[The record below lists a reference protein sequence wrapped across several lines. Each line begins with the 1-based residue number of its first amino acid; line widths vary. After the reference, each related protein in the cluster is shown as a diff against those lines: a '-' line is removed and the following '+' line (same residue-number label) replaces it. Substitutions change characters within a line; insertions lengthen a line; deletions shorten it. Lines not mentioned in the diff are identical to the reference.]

1 MAQFAVLLAGLLL
14 VASQASDNTDQSAL
28 RGSLSKYKKF
38 ITPTF
43 SHVQNGN
50 GPDADSMAL
59 TSAKDLNPVKIADR
73 EEKEAVQDLL
83 ANDSIKPIT
92 LSAIGVGLLSLVTVL
107 GVRMWRGLQ
116 QTTVVASSGADMPS
130 NSASALGDGLM
141 EMKSQDPNINY
152 SAAAFNSS
160 QQMSSQMVG
169 GGQMSSQNSPPLT
182 LCYAE
187 PPWAGEGNSE
197 GGGNE
202 GKAYVAGVAA
212 LAATAVVL
220 GVDAELVTG
229 AAIAGIVLGADKN
242 RAFEDVTKS
251 VGEVALSVGEPLI
264 EKAGPKLL
272 EAASAASDK
281 AASAAKSSSSKSD

>member
-92 LSAIGVGLLSLVTVL
+92 LSAIGVGLLSLVMVL
-107 GVRMWRGLQ
+107 GVRMRRGLQ
-116 QTTVVASSGADMPS
+116 QTTVIASNGADMPS

-187 PPWAGEGNSE
+187 PPWAGEETPADADG
-197 GGGNE
+197 
-202 GKAYVAGVAA
+202 GKAYIAGIAA
-212 LAATAVVL
+212 LSAGAVVL
-220 GVDAELVTG
+220 GVDAKLVAG
-229 AAIAGIVLGADKN
+229 AAVAGIVLGADKN

>member
-1 MAQFAVLLAGLLL
+1 M
-14 VASQASDNTDQSAL
+14 
-28 RGSLSKYKKF
+28 KF
-38 ITPTF
+38 T
-43 SHVQNGN
+43 
-50 GPDADSMAL
+50 
-59 TSAKDLNPVKIADR
+59 IADDKPQMQ

-92 LSAIGVGLLSLVTVL
+92 LSAIGIGLLSLATLL
-107 GVRMWRGLQ
+107 GVRMSRGLQ
-116 QTTVVASSGADMPS
+116 QTAVVASSGVDMPS
-130 NSASALGDGLM
+130 NTASALGDGIM
-141 EMKSQDPNINY
+141 EMKSQG
-152 SAAAFNSS
+152 AAAFNSS
-160 QQMSSQMVG
+160 QQKSSQMVG

-187 PPWAGEGNSE
+187 PPWAGEETPADADG
-197 GGGNE
+197 
-202 GKAYVAGVAA
+202 GKAYIAGIAA
-212 LAATAVVL
+212 LSAGAVVL
-220 GVDAELVTG
+220 GVDAKLVAG
-229 AAIAGIVLGADKN
+229 AAVAGIVLGADKN

>member
-92 LSAIGVGLLSLVTVL
+92 LSAIGVGLLSLVMVL
-107 GVRMWRGLQ
+107 GVRMRRGLQ
-116 QTTVVASSGADMPS
+116 QTTVIASNGADMPS

-197 GGGNE
+197 DDGNG

-212 LAATAVVL
+212 LAAGAVVL
-220 GVDAELVTG
+220 GIDAQLAAG
-229 AAIAGIVLGADKN
+229 AAVAGIALGVDKTTS
-242 RAFEDVTKS
+242 FGDLTKS
-251 VGEVALSVGEPLI
+251 VGTLALSVGEPLA

-272 EAASAASDK
+272 EAAEGALDK
-281 AASAAKSSSSKSD
+281 ATGAAKDASKK

>member
-28 RGSLSKYKKF
+28 RGSLSKF

-43 SHVQNGN
+43 SRVKN
-50 GPDADSMAL
+50 GPAADDMKF
-59 TSAKDLNPVKIADR
+59 TIADDKPQMQ

-92 LSAIGVGLLSLVTVL
+92 LSAIGIGLLSLATLL
-107 GVRMWRGLQ
+107 GVRMSRGLQ
-116 QTTVVASSGADMPS
+116 QTAVVASSGVDMPS
-130 NSASALGDGLM
+130 NTASALGDGIM
-141 EMKSQDPNINY
+141 EMKSQG
-152 SAAAFNSS
+152 AAAFNSS
-160 QQMSSQMVG
+160 QQKSSQMVG

-251 VGEVALSVGEPLI
+251 VGEVALSVGEPLL

-272 EAASAASDK
+272 EAASAATDK
-281 AASAAKSSSSKSD
+281 AAAAAKKN

>member
-1 MAQFAVLLAGLLL
+1 M
-14 VASQASDNTDQSAL
+14 
-28 RGSLSKYKKF
+28 KF
-38 ITPTF
+38 T
-43 SHVQNGN
+43 
-50 GPDADSMAL
+50 
-59 TSAKDLNPVKIADR
+59 IADDKPQMQ

-92 LSAIGVGLLSLVTVL
+92 LSAIGIGLLSLVTVL
-107 GVRMWRGLQ
+107 GVRMWRGVQ

-141 EMKSQDPNINY
+141 EMKSQDPNINKPL
-152 SAAAFNSS
+152 AFNSS

-187 PPWAGEGNSE
+187 PPWAGEETPADADG
-197 GGGNE
+197 
-202 GKAYVAGVAA
+202 GKAYIAGIAA
-212 LAATAVVL
+212 LSAGAVVL
-220 GVDAELVTG
+220 GVDAKLVAG
-229 AAIAGIVLGADKN
+229 AAVAGIVLGADKN

>member
-43 SHVQNGN
+43 SQVKNGN

-59 TSAKDLNPVKIADR
+59 TSA
-73 EEKEAVQDLL
+73 EEKEAVQNLL
-83 ANDSIKPIT
+83 ANDSTKPIT
-92 LSAIGVGLLSLVTVL
+92 LSAIGVGLLSLATML
-107 GVRMWRGLQ
+107 GVRMWRGSQ
-116 QTTVVASSGADMPS
+116 QTAVVASSGIDMPI
-130 NSASALGDGLM
+130 NTASALGEGIM
-141 EMKSQDPNINY
+141 EMKSQDPKISS
-152 SAAAFNSS
+152 SAAGFNST
-160 QQMSSQMVG
+160 
-169 GGQMSSQNSPPLT
+169 QNSPPLT

-197 GGGNE
+197 DDGNE

-272 EAASAASDK
+272 EAASAATDK
-281 AASAAKSSSSKSD
+281 ATSAAKSASSKSD

>member
-28 RGSLSKYKKF
+28 RGSLSKF

-43 SHVQNGN
+43 SRVKN
-50 GPDADSMAL
+50 GPAADDMKF
-59 TSAKDLNPVKIADR
+59 TIADDKPQMQ

-92 LSAIGVGLLSLVTVL
+92 LSAIGIGLLSLATLL
-107 GVRMWRGLQ
+107 GVRMWRGVQ

-187 PPWAGEGNSE
+187 PPWAGEETPADADG
-197 GGGNE
+197 
-202 GKAYVAGVAA
+202 GKAYIAGIAA
-212 LAATAVVL
+212 LSAGAVVL
-220 GVDAELVTG
+220 GVDAKLVAG
-229 AAIAGIVLGADKN
+229 AAVAGIVLGADKN

>member
-1 MAQFAVLLAGLLL
+1 M
-14 VASQASDNTDQSAL
+14 
-28 RGSLSKYKKF
+28 
-38 ITPTF
+38 
-43 SHVQNGN
+43 
-50 GPDADSMAL
+50 
-59 TSAKDLNPVKIADR
+59 

-83 ANDSIKPIT
+83 DNDSIKPIT
-92 LSAIGVGLLSLVTVL
+92 LSVIGVGLLSLVMVL
-107 GVRMWRGLQ
+107 GVRMRRGLQ
-116 QTTVVASSGADMPS
+116 QTTVIASNGADMPS
-130 NSASALGDGLM
+130 NSASAM

-197 GGGNE
+197 GSGNE

-251 VGEVALSVGEPLI
+251 VGEVALSVGEPLL

-272 EAASAASDK
+272 EAASAATDK
-281 AASAAKSSSSKSD
+281 AASAAKSTSSK